1 MAVSSDLVKG
11 RKARKRRES
20 MRVFKKW
27 FFGILIA
34 LLIVCL
40 FGIGAT
46 IVSHNVYTNRDVS
59 LLKES
64 GLYNL
69 VELPDGRKMNV
80 SAYGKQDSEAVYVA
94 ISGIGIQNFSVYMQ
108 HVVQPIK
115 DDVLTVFIDRAGYG
129 YSDDSTNKQ
138 TVQQIVKD
146 YRDALEAAD
155 INGPYILVA
164 HEYGG
169 VYASYWASE
178 YPEELEGVIYFDG
191 TDTTMAESLYDME
204 ITTDQKI
211 QSALFKFGFQRIF
224 YDDYYDY
231 CAKSLTQQEAEC
243 ARALNVH
250 SVMTQAQLS
259 EKSLA
264 KTNYDF
270 VFADYQKNDVP
281 KLYVSSAN
289 SFMTR
294 KDVIKLFEFIN
305 VIHDE
310 RDLPVFY
317 DFEIEEEE
325 INADMDAYIAE
336 SNERYPDTLKF
347 AEMLGN
353 CTVTKMPGYERIY
366 EQKTEGIKDILLDF
380 HAVIHNVEDAAIKE
394 VYDDFRA
401 VNWENYQEEHK
412 AQEESKGD
420 SESVDKE
427 SDKKDSDK
435 N

>member
-20 MRVFKKW
+20 MKLIKKW
-27 FFGILIA
+27 LSGIIIA
-34 LLIVCL
+34 VLVVVLLGV
-40 FGIGAT
+40 GAT
-46 IVSHNVYTNRDVS
+46 IVSHKVYTDRDVS
-59 LLKES
+59 LLKDA

-80 SAYGKQDSEAVYVA
+80 ASYGKQDSDAVYVA
-94 ISGIGIQNFSVYMQ
+94 ISGLGIQNFSVYLQ
-108 HVVQPIK
+108 HVAQPIK
-115 DDVLTVFIDRAGYG
+115 DDVMMVFVDRAGYG
-129 YSDDSTNKQ
+129 YSDDSTNAQ

-155 INGPYILVA
+155 IEGPYILLA

-178 YPEELEGVIYFDG
+178 YPDDLDGIIYFDG
-191 TDTTMAESLYDME
+191 TDLAMAESLQNMT
-204 ITTDQKI
+204 ITNDQKI
-211 QSALFKFGFQRIF
+211 QSVLFKFGFQRVF
-224 YDDYYDY
+224 YDDLYDY

-250 SVMTQAQLS
+250 SVMTSAQLS

-264 KTNYDF
+264 KTNYES
-270 VFADYQKNDVP
+270 VFDDYQKNDIP

-305 VIHDE
+305 VMHE
-310 RDLPVFY
+310 EKSLPLFY
-317 DFEIEEEE
+317 DFEIEEDE

-366 EQKTEGIKDILLDF
+366 EQKTEGLKDILTDF
-380 HAVIHNVEDAAIKE
+380 YAVINNVKDAEIKD
-394 VYDDFRA
+394 VYDDFKA
-401 VNWENYQEEHK
+401 VNWENFQEEHK
-412 AQEESKGD
+412 AQEESKEN
-420 SESVDKE
+420 SENVDEETTKN
-427 SDKKDSDK
+427 DSDK
-435 N
+435 D

>member
-20 MRVFKKW
+20 MKLFKKW
-27 FFGILIA
+27 LSGIIIA
-34 LLIVCL
+34 VLVVVL
-40 FGIGAT
+40 FGVGAT
-46 IVSHNVYTNRDVS
+46 IVSHKVYTDRDVE
-59 LLKES
+59 LLKEA

-80 SAYGKQDSEAVYVA
+80 ASYGRQDSDAVYVA
-94 ISGIGIQNFSVYMQ
+94 ISGLGIQNFSVYLQ
-108 HVVQPIK
+108 HVAQPIK
-115 DDVLTVFIDRAGYG
+115 DDVMMVFVDRAGYG
-129 YSDDSTNKQ
+129 YSDDSTNAQ
-138 TVQQIVKD
+138 TVQQVVKD

-155 INGPYILVA
+155 IEGPYILLA

-178 YPEELEGVIYFDG
+178 YPDDLDGIIYFDG
-191 TDTTMAESLYDME
+191 TDLAMAESLQNMT
-204 ITTDQKI
+204 ITNDQKI
-211 QSALFKFGFQRIF
+211 QSVLFKFGFQRVF
-224 YDDYYDY
+224 YDDLYDY

-250 SVMTQAQLS
+250 SVMTSAQLS

-264 KTNYDF
+264 KTNYES
-270 VFADYQKNDVP
+270 VFDDYQKNDIP

-305 VIHDE
+305 VMHE
-310 RDLPVFY
+310 EKSLPLFY
-317 DFEIEEEE
+317 DFEIEEDE

-366 EQKTEGIKDILLDF
+366 EQKTEGLKDILTDF
-380 HAVIHNVEDAAIKE
+380 YAVINNVKDAEIKD
-394 VYDDFRA
+394 VYDDFKA
-401 VNWENYQEEHK
+401 VNWENFQEEHK
-412 AQEESKGD
+412 AQEESKEN
-420 SESVDKE
+420 SENVDEETTKN
-427 SDKKDSDK
+427 DSDK
-435 N
+435 D